1 MRTTETI
8 GVDFIGIGSP
18 RCGTTWVFRCIED
31 HPDICSAYL
40 KEVAFFSQ
48 DDEFAKGIGA
58 YKKYFEHA
66 SPDKALGEFSPEYL
80 SDPRVPARIKQNLP
94 DVKLI
99 ASLRNPA
106 DSLYSMYHFGK
117 QRGKYSYPTFE
128 DFLAGEPQQKED
140 RLYMKHLNRY
150 LEEFPAEQLLV
161 LIFEDIER
169 DPRLFMKGVYEF
181 LGVDP
186 SFVSTYVEKRI
197 NAGESYGVFFLSR
210 IMYKVIHLL
219 RRTEAGSRL
228 VSLLFHSR
236 LKAKSDALFEMN
248 KDKGGSVSKRPVM
261 QEQTRAEL
269 LAFYSEDVAAL
280 ERFIGRDLSVW
291 R

>member
-1 MRTTETI
+1 MKTTDSI
-8 GVDFIGIGSP
+8 DVDFIGIGSP

-31 HPDICSAYL
+31 HPEICSAYL
-40 KEVAFFSQ
+40 KEVAFFSH

-66 SPDKALGEFSPEYL
+66 QQGKTLGEFSPEYL
-80 SDPRVPARIKQNLP
+80 SDPQVPVRIKQHLP

-117 QRGKYSYPTFE
+117 QRGKYSYPSFE
-128 DFLAGEPQQKED
+128 AFLEGEPQEKED
-140 RLYMKHLNRY
+140 RLYMKHLSRY
-150 LEEFPAEQLLV
+150 LEEFPPEQLLV

-169 DPRLFMKGVYEF
+169 DPILFMKGVYEF
-181 LGVDP
+181 LNVDQ

-197 NAGESYGVFFLSR
+197 NAGDGYGVFFLSR

-219 RRTEAGSRL
+219 RRTDAGSRV
-228 VSLLFHSR
+228 VSMLFHSK
-236 LKAKSDALFEMN
+236 LKAKSDSLFEMN

-261 QEQTRAEL
+261 QEQARADL
-269 LAFYSEDVAAL
+269 RAFFSDDIAAL
-280 ERFIGRDLSVW
+280 EQFLGRDLSVW